1 MGVNSV
7 EPNFSGKKHIV
18 VAGEL
23 AAVVNYLFARNKRFA
38 AKNELLLRRRTL
50 KD

>member
-23 AAVVNYLFARNKRFA
+23 TAVVDLLFARNERLTTG
-38 AKNELLLRRRTL
+38 NELLIGRGTL